1 MPRYQRPVRSG
12 WLAVGNSPGFLPL
25 CFMWDSWRLVMEA
38 LGCRQLAL
46 LRKASCSQAV
56 ALQWD
61 PRASEGSVDLVV
73 SAVSFVI
80 THGGKHTTLM

>member
-38 LGCRQLAL
+38 LGCRPLAL
-46 LRKASCSQAV
+46 LRKALPLPG
-56 ALQWD
+56 LQILLQ
-61 PRASEGSVDLVV
+61 PGSS
-73 SAVSFVI
+73 SAV
-80 THGGKHTTLM
+80 GP